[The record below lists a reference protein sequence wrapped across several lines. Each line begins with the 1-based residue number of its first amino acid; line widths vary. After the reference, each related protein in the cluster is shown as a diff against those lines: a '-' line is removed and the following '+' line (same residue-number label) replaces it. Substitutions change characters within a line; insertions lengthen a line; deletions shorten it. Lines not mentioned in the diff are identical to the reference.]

1 MKSLKSII
9 YISACVHVIVIGSIL
24 FRANFRRRRALAAV
38 YMVKVVE
45 AKRSVPSISK
55 PAEASPV
62 KAEKKDAGV
71 KIDTS
76 KKKKKK
82 KKKEDDRK
90 LEEFLKK
97 RKRLEESRK
106 KREKE
111 LKEEERKKKK
121 ELEKLNRWSS
131 ELEDRKILEEPR
143 IDSGVV
149 VFPGWYINDVHNRI
163 FSMWELPCGS
173 RQGAVVG
180 FDISRNGDAG
190 GIALEKSSGNPVF
203 DSSCEMAVAKA
214 SPFSRI
220 PQSFKGEK
228 VRVHVKFKEE

>member
-1 MKSLKSII
+1 MKNLKSII
-9 YISACVHVIVIGSIL
+9 YISACVHVVVVSSIL
-24 FRANFRRRRALAAV
+24 FRANFRRRRTLAAV
-38 YMVKVVE
+38 YRVKVVE
-45 AKRSVPSISK
+45 AENRIPSVLK
-55 PAEASPV
+55 PAEASPM
-62 KAEKKDAGV
+62 KAEKKAAEV

-76 KKKKKK
+76 EKKKK
-82 KKKEDDRK
+82 KKKEDDKK

-111 LKEEERKKKK
+111 LKEEERKRKK

-163 FSMWELPCGS
+163 FSRWQPPGGS

-190 GIALEKSSGNPVF
+190 GIVVEKSSGNPVF
-203 DSSCEMAVAKA
+203 DASCEMAVAKA

-220 PQSFKGEK
+220 PQSFKGAK